1 MAYSTNKSS
10 KSKASGNNSK
20 STKFLSLFFKTMGNL
35 DVSARTEME
44 QKYMKKQLS
53 IIDIL
58 KKIIDNQKCL
68 AFRVFFNLNFSMIKT
83 KSQELIYV
91 SLSISKM
98 IKYDDDLLVNNSE
111 VIEQF
116 SEGLKEEAYLNM
128 PPENQ
133 ATFKKNFTMTASN
146 NEEDKSI
153 RLSEQMKNMILK
165 DNQKAQIL
173 TPSIK
178 KEVLTSS
185 IKYEEEF
192 NELKKLINQKQRE
205 YMNLGIKFS

>member
-1 MAYSTNKSS
+1 
-10 KSKASGNNSK
+10 
-20 STKFLSLFFKTMGNL
+20 
-35 DVSARTEME
+35 
-44 QKYMKKQLS
+44 
-53 IIDIL
+53 
-58 KKIIDNQKCL
+58 
-68 AFRVFFNLNFSMIKT
+68 MIKT

-98 IKYDDDLLVNNSE
+98 NKYDDSFVNNSE

-153 RLSEQMKNMILK
+153 HDINQEVVFQIKNNEFHYSILK
-165 DNQKAQIL
+165 
-173 TPSIK
+173 
-178 KEVLTSS
+178 E
-185 IKYEEEF
+185 
-192 NELKKLINQKQRE
+192 
-205 YMNLGIKFS
+205 M